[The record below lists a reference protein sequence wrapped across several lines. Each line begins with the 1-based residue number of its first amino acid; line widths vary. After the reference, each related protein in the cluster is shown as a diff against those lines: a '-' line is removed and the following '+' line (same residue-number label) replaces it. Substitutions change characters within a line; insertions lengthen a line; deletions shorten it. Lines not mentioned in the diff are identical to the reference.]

1 MVTVKHS
8 GSGRN
13 RTSDTWI
20 FSPLLYRLSYRAL
33 ICPAKLV
40 PLVVEKQP
48 HNLAKWLA
56 RPSLM
61 FYLHALCRMNYED
74 RHCNT

>member
-1 MVTVKHS
+1 MSILVELVKEY
-8 GSGRN
+8 G
-13 RTSDTWI
+13 I

-33 ICPAKLV
+33 VCPAKLV

-56 RPSLM
+56 RLSLG
-61 FYLHALCRMNYED
+61 L
-74 RHCNT
+74 